1 MYMFLEG
8 TFIGRGAQ
16 KDVWR
21 PKNLGASW
29 QASST
34 IFLDHILSDLEIY
47 QVGWANY
54 AQSF

>member
-8 TFIGRGAQ
+8 TFIGKGAQ